1 MIQEIDAQAP
11 KLNLI
16 KQNVRIELLP
26 QTLMAAMPFLLFF
39 PVGVMYA
46 GLTILM
52 LAWLASGDF
61 RGKWQATHS
70 SPIFRPILVVLSVI
84 ALNVLFLSQGNQ
96 RLWPALVHYLI
107 FFFLLLFMSLGTGSW
122 QTRAKKVFF
131 AGALY
136 GASVYYLTYLGFL
149 PDWKIFKNYASYGG
163 NKSIA
168 LGIFL
173 SIAGAWLL
181 NDALWQTKKRSLWL
195 GIAGY
200 FYMGIAVLF
209 LATTRTGMLLF
220 FFLSLIVVVRHFT
233 LNLRGLVL
241 ALSVVLIAGLAWQ
254 FSPHL
259 RERTLVTVQAVQ
271 AFSKGVTGTGHGN
284 RLQFV
289 QKTGE
294 MILEKPWL
302 GHGVGSWLDQY
313 PLRAKGLETSQMS
326 TPHNDYLLY
335 AAELGVIGLLAL
347 LGVFGSVFRMAWKT
361 GGGLGIQL
369 LVIGSAFFIG
379 CAFNAILRDWK
390 FGLPMMILLA
400 LALTDAKRDT
410 PSGVSR

>member
-1 MIQEIDAQAP
+1 MLNFKRQAE
-11 KLNLI
+11 KLDFKNLAVLR
-16 KQNVRIELLP
+16 KQGP
-26 QTLMAAMPFLLFF
+26 QTLMTAIPFLLFF

-46 GLTILM
+46 GLSLLM
-52 LAWLASGDF
+52 LSWLVGGDF
-61 RGKWQATHS
+61 RGRWKTVS
-70 SPIFRPILVVLSVI
+70 KSDLFRPVLVILGVI
-84 ALNVLFLSQGNQ
+84 TFNILFLSQENE
-96 RLWPALVHYLI
+96 RRWSALVHYLI
-107 FFFLLLFMSLGTGSW
+107 FFFLLLFISLGGGKW

-131 AGALY
+131 IGALY
-136 GASVYYLTYLGFL
+136 GASIYYLTHLGVM
-149 PDWKIFKNYASYGG
+149 PEWKIFKNYAIYSG

-168 LGIFL
+168 LGIFM
-173 SIAGAWLL
+173 SIAAAWIL
-181 NDALWQTKKRSLWL
+181 NDALAKPDFRRTWT
-195 GIAGY
+195 GIAAFVY
-200 FYMGIAVLF
+200 IALAVLF

-220 FFLSLIVVVRHFT
+220 FVLSLLVAVRHIT
-233 LNLRGLVL
+233 LSLRGLAL
-241 ALSVVLIAGLAWQ
+241 ALSVLLVAGLAWQ

-271 AFSKGVTGTGHGN
+271 AFSKGEMGTGQSN

-289 QKTGE
+289 KKTGE

-302 GHGVGSWLDQY
+302 GHGVGSWLAQY
-313 PLRAKGLETSQMS
+313 PVRAKGLETSQMS

-347 LGVFGSVFRMAWKT
+347 LGVFGSIFWAAWNT
-361 GGGLGIQL
+361 GGVRGMQL

-400 LALTDAKRDT
+400 LALTDGKRDAY
-410 PSGVSR
+410 SDDSQ

>member
-1 MIQEIDAQAP
+1 M
-11 KLNLI
+11 NFI
-16 KQNVRIELLP
+16 KNTSRGELLP
-26 QTLMAAMPFLLFF
+26 QKLMVAMPFLLFF

-46 GLTILM
+46 GLILFM

-61 RGKWQATHS
+61 RGKWQTTHN
-70 SPIFRPILVVLSVI
+70 SPIFRPILVMLSVV
-84 ALNVLFLSQGNQ
+84 ALNVLFLSQGNEQ
-96 RLWPALVHYLI
+96 RWHALIHYLI
-107 FFFLLLFMSLGTGSW
+107 FFFLLLFMSLGAGAW

-136 GASVYYLTYLGFL
+136 GASVYYLTHLGLL
-149 PDWKIFKNYASYGG
+149 PDWRIFKNYAIYSG

-173 SIAGAWLL
+173 SIAAAWLL
-181 NDALWQTKKRSLWL
+181 NDAMVQANKRRAWL
-195 GIAGY
+195 GVACYAYIAL
-200 FYMGIAVLF
+200 AVLF

-220 FFLSLIVVVRHFT
+220 FILSLLVVVRHFT
-233 LNLRGLVL
+233 LNLRGLAL
-241 ALSVVLIAGLAWQ
+241 GLSVVLVAGLAWQ

-259 RERTLVTVQAVQ
+259 QNRTLVTVQAVQ
-271 AFSKGVTGTGHGN
+271 AFSKGEMGTGQGN

-294 MILEKPWL
+294 MIREKPWL
-302 GHGVGSWLDQY
+302 GHGVGSWLEQY

-326 TPHNDYLLY
+326 TPHNDYFLY
-335 AAELGVIGLLAL
+335 AAELGVIGLLTL
-347 LGVFGSVFRMAWKT
+347 LGVFGSVFRLAWKT
-361 GGGLGIQL
+361 GGGRGMQL

-390 FGLPMMILLA
+390 FGLPMVILLA
-400 LALTDAKRDT
+400 LALTDGKRDA
-410 PSGVSR
+410 PSDIS